1 MSGGEGTRDGRGGS
15 RRDGHTGNT
24 ADGRTGNT
32 TDGRTGNTTDGRTG
46 STTDGRTGSTAD
58 AHSWS
63 TTSTADTRAGR
74 PGRSGRHGRHGRPG
88 HTARVAGSAGLRRA
102 VGRVRAALLPSRSGS
117 EMRKLTTGLSK
128 AVRGRYDA
136 PVGVRELGA
145 ALCAEM
151 SARRGG
157 RPVKLR
163 FERFPDGIGVT
174 GLWMEFPDFD
184 LVIVEERAETVQQLV
199 ILGHEL
205 WHMHAG
211 HCHHRLPGADA
222 AALTLSGEPGVP
234 ASVPPPHSALS
245 PELSAAL
252 GQGGTPIAARNGSH
266 ESDEQEAEDFGH
278 RLATAFRSW
287 VDTGQAG
294 GAGPADP
301 VGRAI
306 QASLGYRRR
315 RG

>member
-1 MSGGEGTRDGRGGS
+1 MSRREGTGS
-15 RRDGHTGNT
+15 G
-24 ADGRTGNT
+24 
-32 TDGRTGNTTDGRTG
+32 
-46 STTDGRTGSTAD
+46 
-58 AHSWS
+58 
-63 TTSTADTRAGR
+63 RAGAA
-74 PGRSGRHGRHGRPG
+74 
-88 HTARVAGSAGLRRA
+88 ARVMGIAGLRA
-102 VGRVRAALLPSRSGS
+102 VVGRVRAALLPSRSAA
-117 EMRKLTTGLSK
+117 EMRKLTAGLSK
-128 AVRGRYDA
+128 AVRGRFDA
-136 PVGVRELGA
+136 PVDVRELGA

-211 HCHHRLPGADA
+211 HCHHHLPGADA
-222 AALTLSGEPGVP
+222 AALVLSGEPGGSGGP
-234 ASVPPPHSALS
+234 GGPGRSGQAGRSGECGSALPPLS

-287 VDTGQAG
+287 VDTGQG
-294 GAGPADP
+294 GPAVPADPADP
-301 VGRAI
+301 VGQAI
-306 QASLGYRRR
+306 QASLGYRRHR
-315 RG
+315 R

>member
-1 MSGGEGTRDGRGGS
+1 MSRGG
-15 RRDGHTGNT
+15 R
-24 ADGRTGNT
+24 RTG
-32 TDGRTGNTTDGRTG
+32 
-46 STTDGRTGSTAD
+46 
-58 AHSWS
+58 
-63 TTSTADTRAGR
+63 AG
-74 PGRSGRHGRHGRPG
+74 
-88 HTARVAGSAGLRRA
+88 GLRG
-102 VGRVRAALLPSRSGS
+102 VFGRVRGALVPSRSTA
-117 EMRKLTTGLSK
+117 EMRKLTAGLSK
-128 AVRGRYDA
+128 AVRGRLDA
-136 PVGVRELGA
+136 PVGVQELGA

-157 RPVKLR
+157 RPVELR

-211 HCHHRLPGADA
+211 HCHHHLPGADG
-222 AALTLSGEPGVP
+222 AALAPAEPGGSGTPGRSGSTGRSGSPGEHV
-234 ASVPPPHSALS
+234 SALSPLS

-266 ESDEQEAEDFGH
+266 EGDEQEAEDFGH

-287 VDTGQAG
+287 VDTGQGGSAG
-294 GAGPADP
+294 ATGTAGSGGP
-301 VGRAI
+301 VGQAI
-306 QASLGYRRR
+306 QASLGYRRHDR
-315 RG
+315 

>member
-1 MSGGEGTRDGRGGS
+1 MGI
-15 RRDGHTGNT
+15 
-24 ADGRTGNT
+24 
-32 TDGRTGNTTDGRTG
+32 
-46 STTDGRTGSTAD
+46 
-58 AHSWS
+58 
-63 TTSTADTRAGR
+63 
-74 PGRSGRHGRHGRPG
+74 
-88 HTARVAGSAGLRRA
+88 AGLRGA
-102 VGRVRAALLPSRSGS
+102 VGRVRAALLPSRSGA
-117 EMRKLTTGLSK
+117 EMRKLTAGLSK
-128 AVRGRYDA
+128 AVRGRLDA
-136 PVGVRELGA
+136 PVDVRELGA

-211 HCHHRLPGADA
+211 HCHNHLPGADA
-222 AALTLSGEPGVP
+222 AALALSGETGRPGGP
-234 ASVPPPHSALS
+234 GECDASALPPLS

-287 VDTGQAG
+287 VDTGQG
-294 GAGPADP
+294 GSADPADSADP
-301 VGRAI
+301 VGQAI
-306 QASLGYRRR
+306 QASLGYRRHR
-315 RG
+315 R

>member
-1 MSGGEGTRDGRGGS
+1 MRRG
-15 RRDGHTGNT
+15 
-24 ADGRTGNT
+24 
-32 TDGRTGNTTDGRTG
+32 
-46 STTDGRTGSTAD
+46 
-58 AHSWS
+58 
-63 TTSTADTRAGR
+63 
-74 PGRSGRHGRHGRPG
+74 
-88 HTARVAGSAGLRRA
+88 VL
-102 VGRVRAALLPSRSGS
+102 GRVRDALVPSRSS
-117 EMRKLTTGLSK
+117 AEMRKLTAGLSK
-128 AVRGRYDA
+128 AVRGRLDA

-157 RPVKLR
+157 RPVELR

-211 HCHHRLPGADA
+211 HCHHQLPGADA
-222 AALTLSGEPGVP
+222 AALAAADPGAPGVP
-234 ASVPPPHSALS
+234 GERASALPPLS

-266 ESDEQEAEDFGH
+266 ESDEQQAEDFGH

-287 VDTGQAG
+287 VDTGQSGSAEAAEAAG
-294 GAGPADP
+294 AAGTAGTAGSGDP
-301 VGRAI
+301 VGQAI
-306 QASLGYRRR
+306 QASLGYRRHGR
-315 RG
+315 

>member
-1 MSGGEGTRDGRGGS
+1 MRRG
-15 RRDGHTGNT
+15 
-24 ADGRTGNT
+24 
-32 TDGRTGNTTDGRTG
+32 
-46 STTDGRTGSTAD
+46 
-58 AHSWS
+58 
-63 TTSTADTRAGR
+63 
-74 PGRSGRHGRHGRPG
+74 
-88 HTARVAGSAGLRRA
+88 VL
-102 VGRVRAALLPSRSGS
+102 GRVRDALVPSRSS
-117 EMRKLTTGLSK
+117 AEMRKLTAGLSK
-128 AVRGRYDA
+128 AVRGRFDA
-136 PVGVRELGA
+136 PVGVQELGA

-157 RPVKLR
+157 RPVELR

-211 HCHHRLPGADA
+211 HCHRHLPGAEA
-222 AALTLSGEPGVP
+222 AALAAADSGAPGERP
-234 ASVPPPHSALS
+234 SAVPPLS

-266 ESDEQEAEDFGH
+266 ASDEQQAEDFGH

-287 VDTGQAG
+287 VDTGQSGSAG
-294 GAGPADP
+294 AAGAAGTGGSGDT
-301 VGRAI
+301 VGQAI
-306 QASLGYRRR
+306 QASLGYRRHGR
-315 RG
+315 

>member
-1 MSGGEGTRDGRGGS
+1 
-15 RRDGHTGNT
+15 
-24 ADGRTGNT
+24 
-32 TDGRTGNTTDGRTG
+32 
-46 STTDGRTGSTAD
+46 
-58 AHSWS
+58 
-63 TTSTADTRAGR
+63 
-74 PGRSGRHGRHGRPG
+74 
-88 HTARVAGSAGLRRA
+88 
-102 VGRVRAALLPSRSGS
+102 
-117 EMRKLTTGLSK
+117 MRKLTAGLSK
-128 AVRGRYDA
+128 AVRGRLDA

-157 RPVKLR
+157 RPVELR

-211 HCHHRLPGADA
+211 HCHHQLPGADA
-222 AALTLSGEPGVP
+222 AALAAADPGAPGVP
-234 ASVPPPHSALS
+234 GERASALPPLS

-266 ESDEQEAEDFGH
+266 ESDEQQAEDFGH

-287 VDTGQAG
+287 VDTGQSGSAEAAEAAG
-294 GAGPADP
+294 AAGTSGTAGSGDP
-301 VGRAI
+301 VGQAI
-306 QASLGYRRR
+306 QASLGYRRHGR
-315 RG
+315 

>member
-1 MSGGEGTRDGRGGS
+1 MSRGGGTGAGRGMG
-15 RRDGHTGNT
+15 
-24 ADGRTGNT
+24 
-32 TDGRTGNTTDGRTG
+32 
-46 STTDGRTGSTAD
+46 
-58 AHSWS
+58 
-63 TTSTADTRAGR
+63 
-74 PGRSGRHGRHGRPG
+74 
-88 HTARVAGSAGLRRA
+88 VAALRGA
-102 VGRVRAALLPSRSGS
+102 VARVRAALLPSPSAA
-117 EMRKLTTGLSK
+117 EMRKLTAGLSK
-128 AVRGRYDA
+128 AVRGRLDA
-136 PVGVRELGA
+136 PVDVRELGA

-211 HCHHRLPGADA
+211 HCHHHLPGPDA
-222 AALTLSGEPGVP
+222 ATLALSGETGAVGGRPGEP
-234 ASVPPPHSALS
+234 GECGSALAPLS

-266 ESDEQEAEDFGH
+266 ESDEQEAEEFGH
-278 RLATAFRSW
+278 RLATVFRSW
-287 VDTGQAG
+287 VDTGQG
-294 GAGPADP
+294 GAAGPAGSADP
-301 VGRAI
+301 VGQAI
-306 QASLGYRRR
+306 QASLGYRRHR
-315 RG
+315 R